1 MTEIPHWLEKQFEI
15 QPDAIAIETENG
27 LSLTFAELRTQS
39 RRIAAGLK
47 SKGVY
52 KGQHIAFLA
61 GNHLHYVVL
70 IHAVSYLGAVVI
82 CLNTRLSPN
91 ELAYQIND
99 SDAALLVADNQFI
112 ELGEQSISKGEAEI
126 PLISLESIPKKEKTE
141 DLVESLDLSKPF
153 TMMYTSGTTGK
164 PKAVIH
170 TYGNHWFSAVASALN
185 LGLRE
190 NDKWLVCLPLFH
202 VGGFSILMKNVIYG
216 MPVVLMEKF
225 SAEAV
230 NHQITERKVSL
241 VSLVTVMLQ
250 RLMDQRQKEVPG
262 TFRGALL
269 GGGPVPESLLRKASQ
284 ANVPVFQTYGMT
296 ETSSQISTLRPI
308 DAVRK
313 LGSAGKALSPASLK
327 ILSQD
332 KICSP
337 YEIGEI
343 QVKGPMVSSGYY
355 NHAPHREEYF
365 STGDLGYLDEEG
377 YLYVVDRV
385 TDMIISGGENI
396 YPAEIESTLLEI
408 EGVQEAAVTGVDHP
422 EWGEVPA
429 AFIVRNHN
437 HKVTEEDIHAYCKDK
452 LAGYKLPRSVYF
464 IKEIPRN
471 AANKM
476 VRRNLQAAIQKEDID
491 EYK

>member
-39 RRIAAGLK
+39 RQVAAGLK

-61 GNHLHYVVL
+61 GNHLHYAVL

-126 PLISLESIPKKEKTE
+126 PLISLESIPKKEKPE
-141 DLVESLDLSKPF
+141 DLVETLDLSKPF

-202 VGGFSILMKNVIYG
+202 VGGFSILMKNAIYG

-225 SAEAV
+225 SAEDV

-250 RLMDQRQKEVPG
+250 RLMDQRQEEVPG
-262 TFRGALL
+262 TFRGRCSAAALCL
-269 GGGPVPESLLRKASQ
+269 NPFFAKPLKPMFLFFKL
-284 ANVPVFQTYGMT
+284 T
-296 ETSSQISTLRPI
+296 E
-308 DAVRK
+308 
-313 LGSAGKALSPASLK
+313 
-327 ILSQD
+327 
-332 KICSP
+332 
-337 YEIGEI
+337 
-343 QVKGPMVSSGYY
+343 
-355 NHAPHREEYF
+355 
-365 STGDLGYLDEEG
+365 
-377 YLYVVDRV
+377 
-385 TDMIISGGENI
+385 
-396 YPAEIESTLLEI
+396 
-408 EGVQEAAVTGVDHP
+408 
-422 EWGEVPA
+422 
-429 AFIVRNHN
+429 
-437 HKVTEEDIHAYCKDK
+437 
-452 LAGYKLPRSVYF
+452 
-464 IKEIPRN
+464 
-471 AANKM
+471 
-476 VRRNLQAAIQKEDID
+476 
-491 EYK
+491 

>member
-1 MTEIPHWLEKQFEI
+1 
-15 QPDAIAIETENG
+15 
-27 LSLTFAELRTQS
+27 
-39 RRIAAGLK
+39 
-47 SKGVY
+47 
-52 KGQHIAFLA
+52 
-61 GNHLHYVVL
+61 
-70 IHAVSYLGAVVI
+70 
-82 CLNTRLSPN
+82 
-91 ELAYQIND
+91 
-99 SDAALLVADNQFI
+99 
-112 ELGEQSISKGEAEI
+112 
-126 PLISLESIPKKEKTE
+126 
-141 DLVESLDLSKPF
+141 
-153 TMMYTSGTTGK
+153 
-164 PKAVIH
+164 
-170 TYGNHWFSAVASALN
+170 
-185 LGLRE
+185 
-190 NDKWLVCLPLFH
+190 
-202 VGGFSILMKNVIYG
+202 
-216 MPVVLMEKF
+216 
-225 SAEAV
+225 
-230 NHQITERKVSL
+230 
-241 VSLVTVMLQ
+241 
-250 RLMDQRQKEVPG
+250 
-262 TFRGALL
+262 
-269 GGGPVPESLLRKASQ
+269 
-284 ANVPVFQTYGMT
+284 MT

-327 ILSQD
+327 ISSQD

-385 TDMIISGGENI
+385 KDMIISGGENI
-396 YPAEIESTLLEI
+396 YPAEIESILLEI

-429 AFIVRNHN
+429 AFIVRNYN
-437 HKVTEEDIHAYCKDK
+437 HKVTEEDIYAYCKDK
-452 LAGYKLPRSVYF
+452 LAGYKLPCSVYF